1 MNMENLMQF
10 WSHFFIVMP
19 RLWEGATITIRITA
33 IAVCVG
39 MVIGMVMALSK
50 LSSHLVLRIIANVYI
65 EALRGTPLYVQILL
79 FHFGV
84 PMLVNSM
91 GTKGFYF
98 DVMTTAIVV
107 CSLNSGAY
115 IAEIFRSG
123 IQSIDK
129 GQMEAAR
136 SLGMT
141 HTKAMQYIIL
151 PQAVKRVIPPL
162 CNEFIVLLKDT
173 SLLAVIGVTEIM
185 KAGQIYVSNTY
196 AAFQAYIGVACV
208 YFILTFTISRVVNY
222 IEVKWNMSSK

>member
-1 MNMENLMQF
+1 MNNFGYHF
-10 WSHFFIVMP
+10 WTLMP
-19 RLWEGATITIRITA
+19 RLWEGAAITIKITA
-33 IAVCVG
+33 IAVCIG

-50 LSSHLVLRIIANVYI
+50 LSKNIVLKVISNVYI
-65 EALRGTPLYVQILL
+65 ETLRGTPLYVQILL

-84 PMLVNSM
+84 PGLVNSM
-91 GTKGFYF
+91 EGVSGFYF

-123 IQSIDK
+123 IQSIDR

-136 SLGMT
+136 SLGMN
-141 HTKAMQYIIL
+141 HTKAMRYVIL
-151 PQAVKRVIPPL
+151 PQAIKRVIPPL

-185 KAGQIYVSNTY
+185 KAGQIYTATNFAPFPS
-196 AAFQAYIGVACV
+196 YIGVACV

-222 IEVKWNMSSK
+222 IEVKWNMSGN